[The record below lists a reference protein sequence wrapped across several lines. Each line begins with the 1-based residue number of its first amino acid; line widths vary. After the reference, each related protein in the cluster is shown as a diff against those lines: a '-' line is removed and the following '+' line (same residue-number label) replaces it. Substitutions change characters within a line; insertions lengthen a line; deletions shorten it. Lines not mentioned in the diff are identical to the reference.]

1 MAAQHA
7 AHTEAETAADAVRA
21 NGLLRIVGAG
31 GRITAATLDAE
42 HGFQGRKTNAINT
55 DQKDGNRL
63 HEPLSMAKFPKKATL
78 LRRAV
83 FFCGRRYYLLILPR
97 K

>member
-7 AHTEAETAADAVRA
+7 AHSEAETAADAMHA

-31 GRITAATLDAE
+31 GRIPAAALHAE
-42 HGFQGRKTNAINT
+42 HDLQGRKSNAINT

-63 HEPLSMAKFPKKATL
+63 HEPFSMAKFPKKATRY
-78 LRRAV
+78 RRNQPSRDLEAV
-83 FFCGRRYYLLILPR
+83 SPENP
-97 K
+97 